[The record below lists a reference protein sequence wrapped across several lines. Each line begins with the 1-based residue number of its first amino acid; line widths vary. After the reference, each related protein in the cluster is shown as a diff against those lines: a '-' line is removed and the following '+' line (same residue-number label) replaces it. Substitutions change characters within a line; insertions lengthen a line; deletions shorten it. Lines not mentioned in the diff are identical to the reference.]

1 MNSHLKLGI
10 FLLLALL
17 AIQNS
22 KAQNSIS
29 TVAPLLLINSDARSA
44 GMGDVGVATSADA
57 SSIYHN
63 SAKMAFSTSEYKA
76 GFNYTPWLQDLI
88 DGLFI
93 GGGSMIK
100 RIDERSAWGANIRLF
115 SLGTI
120 QLYGDSNGP
129 DGPQDLGIENPS
141 EFTAA
146 VSYSLKLSDNYSM
159 GVALRYIRS
168 DLSINSQDLDIS
180 PINGIGVDISGYYQS
195 QEKNYGNFNGR
206 VRAGFNISNLGPKVS
221 YTSGGENFIPSR
233 LRLGGGFDFIV
244 DDYNTFGVTLET
256 SKLLV
261 PTPPTRVDGE
271 IVAGKDDDVEWLQ
284 GVFQSFGDAPGGFQ
298 EEMQEFTFG
307 MGAEYV
313 YNNSFSLRAGYFK
326 EHENKGNRKYATIG
340 AGIKAESI
348 NIDLSYLINTS
359 NVNNPLARTLRFS
372 LTFDLGDIFENI

>member
-1 MNSHLKLGI
+1 MNIRLKLGI
-10 FLLLALL
+10 FLLLAFS

-22 KAQNSIS
+22 NAQNSIS

-44 GMGDVGVATSADA
+44 GMGDIGVATSADA

-63 SAKMAFSTSEYKA
+63 SAKMAFSTSEYKV
-76 GFNYTPWLQDLI
+76 GVNYTPWLQDLI

-120 QLYGDSNGP
+120 QLYGDATGS

-146 VSYSLKLSDNYSM
+146 VSYALKLSDNYSM

-271 IVAGKDDDVEWLQ
+271 IVAGKDDNVDWLQ

-313 YNNSFSLRAGYFK
+313 YNSSFSLRTGYFK
-326 EHENKGNRKYATIG
+326 ENENKGNRKYATIG
-340 AGIKAESI
+340 AGIKAESF

-372 LTFDLGDIFENI
+372 LSFDLGDIFENI